1 MTLLTFVLRNLARRR
16 IRTGLT
22 CLGVALAIGAVVALV
37 GVATGFERNF
47 VQAFEGR
54 GVDLV
59 VVQGGITEQLTSS
72 LDEALLERIRALP
85 GVAQAAGM
93 LLEVLAFEKENLV
106 GVVVQGWVPDS
117 LLFQHLTVTQG
128 RLLRHGDQRKA
139 LLGSLLAKSLRK
151 SVGDVVQIDREEF
164 TIVGVFESFNIFENG
179 AVVVPLAELQRVML
193 RPGQLTAIAV
203 LTDPA
208 ATNKSDIVA
217 TLCRSIEDF
226 RDDQGRRL
234 RLTAL
239 PTREY
244 VSNTLQIRM
253 AHAMAWTTSTIALLI
268 GGIGMFNT
276 MMMSVLERTREIG
289 ILRAVGWRRSRI
301 LRLIL
306 LEAVVLALGGAMIG
320 AILASAAIRALA
332 EIPSLGGF
340 VPGKTPWGVIGQ
352 GFALAVAVGL
362 LGGGYPAWVAARM
375 MPTEALRHE

>member
-37 GVATGFERNF
+37 GVATGFEHNF

-72 LDEALLERIRALP
+72 LDEALLNRIRALP
-85 GVAQAAGM
+85 GVANAAGM

-106 GVVVQGWVPDS
+106 GVVVQGWAPDS

-128 RLLRHGDQRKA
+128 RLLRDGDRQQA
-139 LLGSLLAKSLRK
+139 ILGSLLAKSLRK
-151 SVGDVVQIDREEF
+151 RVGDVVQIDREEF
-164 TIVGVFESFNIFENG
+164 TVVGVFDSFNIFENG
-179 AVVVPLAELQRVML
+179 AVIVPLAELQRVML

-203 LTDPA
+203 LTDA
-208 ATNKSDIVA
+208 AGPHKTDAVA
-217 TLCRSIEDF
+217 AVCRSIEDF
-226 RDDQGRRL
+226 RDDQGRQL

-244 VSNTLQIRM
+244 VTNTLQIRM

-301 LRLIL
+301 LRLVL
-306 LEAVVLALGGAMIG
+306 LEAVVLALGGAAIG
-320 AILASAAIRALA
+320 AVIASASIRALA

-340 VPGKTPWGVIGQ
+340 VPGTTPWGVIAQ
-352 GFALAVAVGL
+352 GFVLAVAVGL
-362 LGGGYPAWVAARM
+362 IGGGYPAWVAARL